1 METNIADTL
10 RQEVNKEAYDKNIK
24 IISCLKELK
33 SIIDE
38 NSDEPL
44 EINMEDKYMTEII
57 IKNTIEYIQESVPEN
72 NYYYLICLRLFR
84 LLFLPYEN
92 LNYDDLDEKI
102 NDYQLF
108 LKYLKNQLD
117 AEEKEKYINKEIK
130 IINIEGWRRLLRAN
144 YVKYRDFDLIIVMA
158 LKFSK
163 SVVEISDLLIL
174 ILKNKY
180 ETNFEVKFDLIKL
193 KDIPEINIAQNF
205 NEIFKNS
212 IEYFYLDFENDKIV
226 KKLLSPEET
235 SMAINQI
242 ENEHSE
248 SEPKKKKK
256 KHKKKSKKKNENEKE
271 GKLSQNIT
279 EESQNEQDAKNTTTS
294 PKDEKLDD
302 ESGKKQNESGEKEEA
317 KENIEKRN
325 QENLS
330 SENNIEFEEIS
341 QQSKLTNNKDENEN
355 SLKEIM
361 NNFQKEIQ
369 EQKNQLNQKIE
380 TLKHKIENQ
389 AQLIKSQNQENA
401 EQKNI
406 NNQFKEKIKKLNK
419 DMLTVKNELNKV
431 QFDLNLIKSR
441 GAIKTFIDYFYRGF
455 NLKGAILYEEKFTQI
470 AQELNKYNNIHTD
483 DIVTVNKIRILLR
496 ESVVKLKD
504 SNLNAHTFDK
514 SKPLLYQLL
523 KLIEP
528 NNSYESVIKKLES
541 IKADELMLESIK
553 NKEIYYQDFN
563 YNILKQKE
571 QIVYNSIDRDKFLLM
586 LKN

>member
-1 METNIADTL
+1 
-10 RQEVNKEAYDKNIK
+10 
-24 IISCLKELK
+24 
-33 SIIDE
+33 
-38 NSDEPL
+38 
-44 EINMEDKYMTEII
+44 MTEII
-57 IKNTIEYIQESVPEN
+57 IRNTIEYIQESVPEN

-130 IINIEGWRRLLRAN
+130 IINIEGWRRLLRSN
-144 YVKYRDFDLIIVMA
+144 YVKDRDLDIIIVMA

-256 KHKKKSKKKNENEKE
+256 KHKKNKIKRKNENKNEKE

-294 PKDEKLDD
+294 PKDEKLDH
-302 ESGKKQNESGEKEEA
+302 ESEKKQNESGEKEEA

-330 SENNIEFEEIS
+330 SENNIESEEIS
-341 QQSKLTNNKDENEN
+341 QQSKLIKIKDEDENEN
-355 SLKEIM
+355 NLKNILINVRNEL
-361 NNFQKEIQ
+361 Q
-369 EQKNQLNQKIE
+369 EQKNQYNYQQEKQNQKIE
-380 TLKHKIENQ
+380 SLNSKIESKKQKIEKLKLKIENQ
-389 AQLIKSQNQENA
+389 AQLIKSQNQENV

-441 GAIKTFIDYFYRGF
+441 GAIKTFIDYFYSGF

-483 DIVTVNKIRILLR
+483 DIDTVNKIRILLR
-496 ESVVKLKD
+496 ESVEKLKD
-504 SNLNAHTFDK
+504 SNLNGHTFDK
-514 SKPLLYQLL
+514 SK
-523 KLIEP
+523 K
-528 NNSYESVIKKLES
+528 
-541 IKADELMLESIK
+541 
-553 NKEIYYQDFN
+553 
-563 YNILKQKE
+563 
-571 QIVYNSIDRDKFLLM
+571 
-586 LKN
+586 

>member
-130 IINIEGWRRLLRAN
+130 IINIEGWRRLLRSN
-144 YVKYRDFDLIIVMA
+144 YVKDRDLDIIIVMA

-163 SVVEISDLLIL
+163 SVVEISELLIL

-180 ETNFEVKFDLIKL
+180 KTNFEVKFDLIKL
-193 KDIPEINIAQNF
+193 KDIPEINIAKNF
-205 NEIFKNS
+205 NGIFKNS

-256 KHKKKSKKKNENEKE
+256 KHKKNKIKRKNENKNEKE

-279 EESQNEQDAKNTTTS
+279 EESQNEQDDKNTTTS

-302 ESGKKQNESGEKEEA
+302 ELGKKQNESGEKEKA
-317 KENIEKRN
+317 KENTEKRN
-325 QENLS
+325 QENQS
-330 SENNIEFEEIS
+330 SENNIESEEIS
-341 QQSKLTNNKDENEN
+341 QQSKLIKIKDEDENEN
-355 SLKEIM
+355 NLKNILINVRNEL
-361 NNFQKEIQ
+361 Q
-369 EQKNQLNQKIE
+369 EQKNQYNYQQEKQNQKIE
-380 TLKHKIENQ
+380 SLNSKIESKKQKIEKLKLKIENQ

-419 DMLTVKNELNKV
+419 DMLTMKNELNKV

-483 DIVTVNKIRILLR
+483 DIDTVNKIRILLR
-496 ESVVKLKD
+496 ESFVKLKD

-514 SKPLLYQLL
+514 SK
-523 KLIEP
+523 K
-528 NNSYESVIKKLES
+528 
-541 IKADELMLESIK
+541 
-553 NKEIYYQDFN
+553 
-563 YNILKQKE
+563 
-571 QIVYNSIDRDKFLLM
+571 
-586 LKN
+586 

>member
-1 METNIADTL
+1 METDITNTL

-117 AEEKEKYINKEIK
+117 AEEKEKYIKEEIK

-193 KDIPEINIAQNF
+193 KDIPEITIAQNF

-256 KHKKKSKKKNENEKE
+256 KHKKNKIKRKNENKNEKE

-279 EESQNEQDAKNTTTS
+279 EESLNEQDDKNTTSS

-302 ESGKKQNESGEKEEA
+302 ELGKKQNESGVKEKV
-317 KENIEKRN
+317 KENTEKRN
-325 QENLS
+325 QENQS
-330 SENNIEFEEIS
+330 SENNIESKEIS
-341 QQSKLTNNKDENEN
+341 QQSKLIKNNDEDENN
-355 SLKEIM
+355 LKNIL
-361 NNFQKEIQ
+361 NNVRNELQ
-369 EQKNQLNQKIE
+369 EQKNQYNYQQEKQNQKIE
-380 TLKHKIENQ
+380 SLNSKIESQNQKIEKLKLKIENQ

-441 GAIKTFIDYFYRGF
+441 GAIKTFIDYFYSGF

-483 DIVTVNKIRILLR
+483 DIDTVNKIRILLR
-496 ESVVKLKD
+496 ESVEKLKD
-504 SNLNAHTFDK
+504 SNLNGHTFDK
-514 SKPLLYQLL
+514 SK
-523 KLIEP
+523 K
-528 NNSYESVIKKLES
+528 
-541 IKADELMLESIK
+541 
-553 NKEIYYQDFN
+553 
-563 YNILKQKE
+563 
-571 QIVYNSIDRDKFLLM
+571 
-586 LKN
+586 

>member
-130 IINIEGWRRLLRAN
+130 IINIEGWRRLLRSN
-144 YVKYRDFDLIIVMA
+144 YVKDRDLDIIIVMA

-193 KDIPEINIAQNF
+193 KDIPEITIAQNF

-294 PKDEKLDD
+294 PKDEKLDH
-302 ESGKKQNESGEKEEA
+302 ESEKKQNESGEKEEA

-380 TLKHKIENQ
+380 TLKHKIENQDQLINCQNKENEEQKNKLNQKIERLELKIENQ

-483 DIVTVNKIRILLR
+483 DIDTVNKIRILLR
-496 ESVVKLKD
+496 ESVEKLKD
-504 SNLNAHTFDK
+504 SNLNGHTFDK
-514 SKPLLYQLL
+514 SK
-523 KLIEP
+523 K
-528 NNSYESVIKKLES
+528 
-541 IKADELMLESIK
+541 
-553 NKEIYYQDFN
+553 
-563 YNILKQKE
+563 
-571 QIVYNSIDRDKFLLM
+571 
-586 LKN
+586 

>member
-144 YVKYRDFDLIIVMA
+144 YVKDRDFDIIIVMA

-180 ETNFEVKFDLIKL
+180 EINFEVKFELIKL
-193 KDIPEINIAQNF
+193 KDIPENKIAQNF

-256 KHKKKSKKKNENEKE
+256 KHKKNKIKRKNENKNEKE

-279 EESQNEQDAKNTTTS
+279 EESLNEQDDKNTTTS

-302 ESGKKQNESGEKEEA
+302 ELGKKQNESGEKEKA
-317 KENIEKRN
+317 KENTEKRN
-325 QENLS
+325 QENQS
-330 SENNIEFEEIS
+330 SENNIESEEIS
-341 QQSKLTNNKDENEN
+341 QQSKLIKIKDEDENEN
-355 SLKEIM
+355 NLKNILINVRNEL
-361 NNFQKEIQ
+361 Q
-369 EQKNQLNQKIE
+369 EQKNQYNYQQEKQNQKIESLNSKIESLDQKIE
-380 TLKHKIENQ
+380 TLKLKTENQ
-389 AQLIKSQNQENA
+389 AQLIKSQNQENS

-441 GAIKTFIDYFYRGF
+441 GAIKTFIDYFYSGF

-483 DIVTVNKIRILLR
+483 DIDTVNKIRILLR
-496 ESVVKLKD
+496 ESVEKLKD
-504 SNLNAHTFDK
+504 SNLNGHTFDK
-514 SKPLLYQLL
+514 SK
-523 KLIEP
+523 K
-528 NNSYESVIKKLES
+528 
-541 IKADELMLESIK
+541 
-553 NKEIYYQDFN
+553 
-563 YNILKQKE
+563 
-571 QIVYNSIDRDKFLLM
+571 
-586 LKN
+586 

>member
-1 METNIADTL
+1 
-10 RQEVNKEAYDKNIK
+10 
-24 IISCLKELK
+24 
-33 SIIDE
+33 
-38 NSDEPL
+38 
-44 EINMEDKYMTEII
+44 
-57 IKNTIEYIQESVPEN
+57 
-72 NYYYLICLRLFR
+72 
-84 LLFLPYEN
+84 
-92 LNYDDLDEKI
+92 
-102 NDYQLF
+102 
-108 LKYLKNQLD
+108 
-117 AEEKEKYINKEIK
+117 
-130 IINIEGWRRLLRAN
+130 
-144 YVKYRDFDLIIVMA
+144 MA

-235 SMAINQI
+235 W
-242 ENEHSE
+242 
-248 SEPKKKKK
+248 
-256 KHKKKSKKKNENEKE
+256 KNENKNEKE

-302 ESGKKQNESGEKEEA
+302 ELGKKQNESGEKEEG

-389 AQLIKSQNQENA
+389 DQLINCQNKENEEQKNKLNQNIERLKLKIENQSQLIKSQNQENA

-470 AQELNKYNNIHTD
+470 AHTD
-483 DIVTVNKIRILLR
+483 DIDTVNKIRILLR
-496 ESVVKLKD
+496 ESVEKLKD
-504 SNLNAHTFDK
+504 SNLNGHTFDK
-514 SKPLLYQLL
+514 SK
-523 KLIEP
+523 K
-528 NNSYESVIKKLES
+528 
-541 IKADELMLESIK
+541 
-553 NKEIYYQDFN
+553 
-563 YNILKQKE
+563 
-571 QIVYNSIDRDKFLLM
+571 
-586 LKN
+586 

>member
-44 EINMEDKYMTEII
+44 EINTEDKYMTEII

-130 IINIEGWRRLLRAN
+130 IINIEGWRRLLRSN
-144 YVKYRDFDLIIVMA
+144 YVKDRDFDIIIVMA

-193 KDIPEINIAQNF
+193 KDIPEITIAQNF

-302 ESGKKQNESGEKEEA
+302 ESKK
-317 KENIEKRN
+317 
-325 QENLS
+325 
-330 SENNIEFEEIS
+330 
-341 QQSKLTNNKDENEN
+341 
-355 SLKEIM
+355 
-361 NNFQKEIQ
+361 
-369 EQKNQLNQKIE
+369 
-380 TLKHKIENQ
+380 
-389 AQLIKSQNQENA
+389 
-401 EQKNI
+401 
-406 NNQFKEKIKKLNK
+406 
-419 DMLTVKNELNKV
+419 
-431 QFDLNLIKSR
+431 
-441 GAIKTFIDYFYRGF
+441 KT
-455 NLKGAILYEEKFTQI
+455 K
-470 AQELNKYNNIHTD
+470 
-483 DIVTVNKIRILLR
+483 
-496 ESVVKLKD
+496 
-504 SNLNAHTFDK
+504 
-514 SKPLLYQLL
+514 
-523 KLIEP
+523 
-528 NNSYESVIKKLES
+528 
-541 IKADELMLESIK
+541 
-553 NKEIYYQDFN
+553 
-563 YNILKQKE
+563 
-571 QIVYNSIDRDKFLLM
+571 
-586 LKN
+586 

>member
-44 EINMEDKYMTEII
+44 EINTEDKYMTEII

-130 IINIEGWRRLLRAN
+130 IINIEGWRRLLRSN
-144 YVKYRDFDLIIVMA
+144 YVKDRDLDIIIVMA

-163 SVVEISDLLIL
+163 SVVEISELLIL

-180 ETNFEVKFDLIKL
+180 KTNFEVKFDLIKL
-193 KDIPEINIAQNF
+193 KDIPQINIAKNF

-256 KHKKKSKKKNENEKE
+256 KHKKNKIKRKNENKNEKE

-279 EESQNEQDAKNTTTS
+279 EESLNEQDDKNTTTS

-302 ESGKKQNESGEKEEA
+302 ELGKKQNESGEKEKA
-317 KENIEKRN
+317 KENTEKRN
-325 QENLS
+325 QENQS
-330 SENNIEFEEIS
+330 SENNIESEEIS
-341 QQSKLTNNKDENEN
+341 QQSKLIKIKDEDENEN
-355 SLKEIM
+355 NLKNILNTVRNEL
-361 NNFQKEIQ
+361 Q
-369 EQKNQLNQKIE
+369 EQKNQYNYQQEKQNQKIE
-380 TLKHKIENQ
+380 SLNSKIESKKQKIEKLKLKIENQ

-441 GAIKTFIDYFYRGF
+441 GAIKTFIDYFYSGF

-483 DIVTVNKIRILLR
+483 DIDTVNKIRILLR
-496 ESVVKLKD
+496 ESVEKLKD
-504 SNLNAHTFDK
+504 SNLNGHTFDK
-514 SKPLLYQLL
+514 SK
-523 KLIEP
+523 K
-528 NNSYESVIKKLES
+528 
-541 IKADELMLESIK
+541 
-553 NKEIYYQDFN
+553 
-563 YNILKQKE
+563 
-571 QIVYNSIDRDKFLLM
+571 
-586 LKN
+586 